1 MPDLSRRRLLSVAV
15 LAPRASAVMLA
26 PLAAPGNAHAN
37 AAVPT
42 PPELRAPWPDQAPA
56 RLQGQGRLRFLGLS
70 IYDIRLWARADQ
82 PVTPESWPRQ
92 ALALEI
98 IYRRGLVGRLIA
110 ERSIKE
116 MERAGPLEAAQSERW
131 LRDMT
136 TWFPDVAEGDRLT
149 GLHAPG
155 TDAPARFFH
164 NGQARG
170 SADDAAFARRFFGIW
185 LDEKTSEPALRE
197 QLLGLR

>member
-1 MPDLSRRRLLSVAV
+1 MPDLPRRRV
-15 LAPRASAVMLA
+15 LGGLVLT
-26 PLAAPGNAHAN
+26 PLAFPGVARAN
-37 AAVPT
+37 TPLAT
-42 PPELRAPWPDQAPA
+42 PPELQAHWPDGTLP

-70 IYDIRLWARADQ
+70 IYDIRLWSPADQ
-82 PVTPESWPRQ
+82 RVSPEAWPGQR
-92 ALALEI
+92 LALEI
-98 IYRRGLVGRLIA
+98 IYRRALVGRLIA

-116 MERAGPLEAAQSERW
+116 MQRAGPLDATASERW

-136 TWFPDVAEGDRLT
+136 DWFPDVADGDRIT

-170 SADDAAFARRFFGIW
+170 TTDDAAFARRFFGIW